1 MPVSLRPS
9 LFDKMLLTG
18 IVRYVWCRVEQFV
31 NAVATVA
38 PYHRETASLR
48 VFLDDV
54 SQFTIA
60 DTRLH

>member
-1 MPVSLRPS
+1 
-9 LFDKMLLTG
+9 MLLTG

-38 PYHRETASLR
+38 PYHRETVSLR

-54 SQFTIA
+54 SQLTIA